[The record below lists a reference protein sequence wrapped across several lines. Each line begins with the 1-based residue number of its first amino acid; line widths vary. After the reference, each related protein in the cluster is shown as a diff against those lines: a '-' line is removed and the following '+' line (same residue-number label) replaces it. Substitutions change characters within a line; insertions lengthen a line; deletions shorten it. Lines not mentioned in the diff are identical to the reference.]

1 MTPETWQNLC
11 ILLAL
16 ATAYAVLDAWQQ
28 RRNLRRLRIRAE
40 EAEAWA
46 DEYQREAAALDAECV
61 RLRNQVATLQ
71 MLYAERTRELL
82 AVNFRIIATNVAWK
96 RRRTD
101 SEKE

>member
-1 MTPETWQNLC
+1 MPSETWQNIA

-46 DEYQREAAALDAECV
+46 DEYQREAAVLAGELD
-61 RLRNQVATLQ
+61 RLRQRHATLTG
-71 MLYAERTRELL
+71 LYGEAVRRLL
-82 AVNFRIIATNVAWK
+82 AVGYVHIERNLEWK
-96 RRRTD
+96 RRD
-101 SEKE
+101 KQG